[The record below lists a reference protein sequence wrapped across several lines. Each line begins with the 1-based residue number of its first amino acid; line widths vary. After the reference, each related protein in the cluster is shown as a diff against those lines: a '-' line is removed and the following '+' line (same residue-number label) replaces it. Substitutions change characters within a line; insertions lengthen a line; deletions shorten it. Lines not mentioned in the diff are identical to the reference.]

1 MFKKGSCTALLG
13 SNGAGKSTL
22 LLSIN
27 GILRPS
33 SGMILFNG
41 EALDYSRHGLE
52 ALRKRVG
59 VVFQNPDAQLFSAS
73 VYQDISFGLCN
84 LGLLDDDVRER
95 VEAVMKKTGV
105 DALRQRPVHRLS
117 HGQKKRVALAGVL
130 VMEPD
135 LLVLDEPTAGLDP
148 KGASEIMHFIKDLQA
163 HSGITVLIA
172 THDIEMVPVF
182 CDHVCVMDAGKM
194 LLQGSPDDV
203 FACRELLRNV
213 GLRLPRI
220 GHLMEILEEKEGFA
234 LSGAAF
240 YSWCCQTG
248 VGRIEKQLMRN
259 NGMSVK
265 NGKVYLVG
273 AGPGESRS
281 SHYKGK
287 GMSL

>member
-1 MFKKGSCTALLG
+1 MVKQPFLLESSGLHYTYPDGTIGLDGLNINVKKGSCTALLG

-240 YSWCCQTG
+240 T
-248 VGRIEKQLMRN
+248 
-259 NGMSVK
+259 
-265 NGKVYLVG
+265 VG
-273 AGPGESRS
+273 AARRALVAL
-281 SHYKGK
+281 KNN
-287 GMSL
+287 